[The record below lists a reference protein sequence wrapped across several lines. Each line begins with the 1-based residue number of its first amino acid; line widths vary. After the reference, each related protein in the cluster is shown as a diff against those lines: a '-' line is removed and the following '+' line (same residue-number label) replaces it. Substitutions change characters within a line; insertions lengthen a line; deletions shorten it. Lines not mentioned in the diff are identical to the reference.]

1 MKLKKMLK
9 TFLADTNIALADVDN
24 PVREN
29 GYYAKYF
36 PTVFRG
42 IKAIGTA
49 IELRGEVNSW
59 ENIDNYDVVL
69 AGITYR
75 RDEQG
80 NKDNFIVLYFRVER

>member
-9 TFLADTNIALADVDN
+9 TFLADTNIALADVDEPAN
-24 PVREN
+24 ERHY
-29 GYYAKYF
+29 GKFF
-36 PTVFRG
+36 PTVFREV
-42 IKAIGTA
+42 KTFGTA
-49 IELRGEVNSW
+49 QELRGEVNSW

-80 NKDNFIVLYFRVER
+80 NKDPFIVLYFRIEK